1 MRRLYQT
8 GGEAGGAGR
17 TDWLKSKEGM
27 MSYKSVAIVGG
38 KTRTLET
45 MRRAGFVIGFGVVI
59 FTLILLTVIA

>member
-1 MRRLYQT
+1 
-8 GGEAGGAGR
+8 
-17 TDWLKSKEGM
+17 